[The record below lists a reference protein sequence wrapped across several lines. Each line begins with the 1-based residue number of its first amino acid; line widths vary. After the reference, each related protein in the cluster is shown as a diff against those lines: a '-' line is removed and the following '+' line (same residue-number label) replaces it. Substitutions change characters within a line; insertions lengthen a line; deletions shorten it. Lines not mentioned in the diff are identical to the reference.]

1 MMTEPVLALMGPTA
15 SGKSALAERLAATFE
30 GELIS
35 VDSALVYKGL
45 SIGAAKPDYPHHLV
59 HIRDPADIYTAA
71 DFARDAAACIDEI
84 RARGRRPILVGGSML
99 YFRALIQG
107 FDEVPTIDPAIRVA
121 IEGEARISGWP
132 ALHEQL
138 VAVDPVAAAQL
149 HPNHSQRICRAL
161 EVYRG
166 TGRPLS
172 EWQQRD
178 SPAMAMANTDFECIA
193 LCPEERQALHARIAH
208 RMDAM
213 FDAGLIEEV
222 TALHQRGDLHTD
234 LPAIR
239 AVGYRQVWSFLE
251 GELNLAE
258 CREKVLAATRQLA
271 KRQITWLRNWPDLDW
286 MLTDALGHL
295 LTQGSADALNAESV
309 APAATLRE
317 TVRRVWKSRIMQ
329 LMRNF

>member
-1 MMTEPVLALMGPTA
+1 MTEPVLALMGPTA

-295 LTQGSADALNAESV
+295 LTQGSTDALNAESV

>member
-107 FDEVPTIDPAIRVA
+107 FDEVPTIDPAIRVS

-193 LCPEERQALHARIAH
+193 LCPEERQALHARIER

-295 LTQGSADALNAESV
+295 LTQGSTDALNAESV

>member
-1 MMTEPVLALMGPTA
+1 MTEPVLALMGPTA
-15 SGKSALAERLAATFE
+15 SGKSALAERLAETFE

-35 VDSALVYKGL
+35 VDSALVYRGL

-59 HIRDPADIYTAA
+59 HIRDPADVYTAA
-71 DFARDAAACIDEI
+71 DFARDATACIDEI

-107 FDEVPTIDPAIRVA
+107 FDEVPAIDPAIRIA
-121 IEGEARISGWP
+121 IEGEARVSGWP
-132 ALHEQL
+132 ALHQQL
-138 VAVDPVAAAQL
+138 AAVDPVAAAQL

-172 EWQQRD
+172 EWQQGAS
-178 SPAMAMANTDFECIA
+178 SPIAADDIDFECIA
-193 LCPEERQALHARIAH
+193 LCPEQRKTLHARIEH
-208 RMDAM
+208 RLDAM
-213 FDAGLIEEV
+213 FDAGLVEEV
-222 TALHQRGDLHTD
+222 TALYERGDLHTD

-251 GELNLAE
+251 GELSFQD

-271 KRQITWLRNWPDLDW
+271 KRQTTWLRSWPELDW
-286 MLTDALGHL
+286 VLTDAQGQL
-295 LTQGSADALNAESV
+295 LAPDESGVAAAEAQ
-309 APAATLRE
+309 APQM
-317 TVRRVWKSRIMQ
+317 TVGESTRGVWKSRIMH

>member
-1 MMTEPVLALMGPTA
+1 MTEPVLALMGPTA
-15 SGKSALAERLAATFE
+15 SGKSALAERLAERFE

-71 DFARDAAACIDEI
+71 DFARDAAVCIDEV

-121 IEGEARISGWP
+121 IEEEARISGWP
-132 ALHEQL
+132 ALHEEL
-138 VAVDPVAAAQL
+138 AAVDALAAAQL

-178 SPAMAMANTDFECIA
+178 LPGVAMANTDYECIA
-193 LCPEERQALHARIAH
+193 LCPEERQILHARIAH

-213 FDAGLIEEV
+213 FEAGLIDEV
-222 TALHQRGDLHTD
+222 TALYQRGDLHTA

-251 GELNLAE
+251 GELNLAD

-271 KRQITWLRNWPDLDW
+271 KRQITWLRSWPGLDW
-286 MLTDALGHL
+286 VLTDAHGHL
-295 LTQGSADALNAESV
+295 LRQERADARNAGSV
-309 APAATLRE
+309 ASTAMPQE
-317 TVRRVWKSRIMQ
+317 PVRQVWKSRIMQ